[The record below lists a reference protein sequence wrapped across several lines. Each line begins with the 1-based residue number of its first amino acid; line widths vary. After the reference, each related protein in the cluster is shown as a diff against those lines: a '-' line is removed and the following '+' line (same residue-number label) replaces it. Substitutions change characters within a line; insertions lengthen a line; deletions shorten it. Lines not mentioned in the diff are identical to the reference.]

1 MIGKIIDWRGSSLED
16 LKAFPESACA
26 VAGKQLRNIQHGIE
40 PNDFKPI
47 NDWGAGVIE
56 IRLDD
61 NSKAYRVVYIAK
73 FEDKIYVLHSFQK
86 KLQRTS
92 QKDVNIIKVRYK
104 EVIHERRTKN
114 DRQN

>member
-86 KLQRTS
+86 KIAKNQS
-92 QKDVNIIKVRYK
+92 
-104 EVIHERRTKN
+104 ERR
-114 DRQN
+114 QYY

>member
-86 KLQRTS
+86 KSQRTS